1 MKGFFMR
8 ALREKMKEAA
18 KRDNRGLSL
27 VEILCAVAIF
37 SLIVAGVSTI
47 IVLSSK
53 TFRRGV
59 TETNLQQEAQLVAN
73 RIGTIVQDACEASF
87 DSGTLTLKT
96 SDADGNVKTY
106 EIIHQDGEL
115 RYKEEGTPFY
125 AKLAGKIEEFTVAT
139 DDFDKSN
146 TVYLDMKL
154 ADDNKVYKVQYAIAA
169 RNEMTADFPA
179 MGPGDYLGL
188 LCDSEVVMV
197 PGETYTI
204 PVDIVSSTSSVVNI
218 LAIPDGSG
226 YFERLVATP
235 GSTAGSVDIKLKDNI
250 PTSVHDIKFT
260 VETEERKPGTSE
272 PRSFA
277 QVIVH
282 VRQVKRVEVTHDI
295 DNSGVEESKRGS
307 SYEAQGCVHKFTA
320 NVQATYAEKRVG
332 APYENGYED
341 PKAVNWTVTATG
353 LPAGK
358 TYRDYFEDPVYGTND
373 SGAPTV
379 ECKIKNDL
387 PSGVRLTALAESAHA
402 QRKNK
407 GQVNYYHGGPADG
420 YNAPNVTED
429 ELKKPS
435 EQWGYNS
442 FAARPAK
449 INPPDEIS
457 LDPTETGSVKLLMK
471 GGKLTDIE
479 CIPRGNTDS
488 STQAYFNPSDNCVY
502 VKIGKDERGSG
513 TTPSDPKKK
522 FTFAVDVCDKNTGD
536 TKATIT
542 VHVKR
547 VDKIILDKVDNKDGS
562 YTFTTRFNV
571 DRGASLEE
579 VKNLEEVENNSLYL
593 INNKYNPRNPDGS
606 LQNRTPFTLGVVY
619 TFQVQDDGKKI
630 DLGYIISRATCAT
643 EPNADKNIWNATFD
657 PKNDYIT
664 WEDYPYPASHSAA
677 VTGEDTDDSHL
688 TELPTLKIK
697 KGSKSFEKIT
707 ITAIAFHALGAEK
720 GKDYLSAAEGI
731 FLGRASYGVIKDEQ
745 VIIGDS
751 TKIKVPEMVIVE
763 PGQGT
768 NDPAQSDY
776 EMAIPIEVGDA
787 SVHKMTATISGNSSS
802 DTGLS
807 AYEKEDANGN
817 KNPYFGQGGGSD
829 GNSIWYLG
837 LVIGKDEKGRDGSGL
852 FDLTVTAYD
861 AEGTE
866 ITTFESKIA
875 VRRVNEIRLEVKD
888 ENKKET
894 DIAKL
899 NKQGGI
905 VWLEAY
911 PTGFDGTSY
920 FDIQK
925 DKDNNICR
933 WEKANHGEYKSPLPI
948 KWTMKIGSTEKPF
961 EEWTEYFESWIPRE
975 QDQEKYIDKISF
987 KLKKPLPNG
996 TIIRATSLH
1005 ALGKVDSTKYNKAGK
1020 EYDKVVAEIKIGN
1033 SYARAPFSRGEEY
1046 FFTGESVT
1054 DIIEYS
1060 NKINQEKNV
1069 QTEARFYFRFYDYKT
1084 GVWSPYYATQE
1095 KGNPQKFCSVESQ
1108 VFLPDREYDI
1118 DIIKVVSDPDNKVL
1132 YWPKDLAGTA
1142 GTGFE
1147 SYTEATYAELDQ
1159 YMAGQTYPKCY
1170 HMGVAT
1176 PVFNGSYNLGSQTA
1190 PIKVT
1195 NGNTYEAKI
1204 TDVIDMNMDKTGV
1217 QMKNYL
1223 IPMTVQKYENGKWN
1237 SIDVSVIKQQNNIY
1251 SWDIPQYDNA
1261 NFRISVRNSN
1271 SSGLYRIGVGVKAEV
1286 FKQASGALK
1295 DVKYSSITSPS
1306 EFALYNASLDTGF
1319 IYLQIN

>member
-1 MKGFFMR
+1 MR

-18 KRDNRGLSL
+18 KKDNRGLSL
-27 VEILCAVAIF
+27 VEILCAIAIF
-37 SLIVAGVSTI
+37 SMIAAAIGTV
-47 IVLSSK
+47 IVLSSR

-59 TETNLQQEAQLVAN
+59 TETSLQQEAQLVAN

-87 DSGTLTLKT
+87 DEGAKTLTLKT
-96 SDADGNVKTY
+96 NDNKEYKISLSGEELVYSDATMSG
-106 EIIHQDGEL
+106 
-115 RYKEEGTPFY
+115 
-125 AKLAGKIEEFTVAT
+125 AKLAEKIQSFSVKT
-139 DDFDKSN
+139 DDFEKSN
-146 TVYLDMKL
+146 TVYLDMRV
-154 ADDNKVYKVQYAIAA
+154 ADGSKVYNVQYAISA
-169 RNEMTADFPA
+169 RNQMTADIPNTPLTEHVSIFS
-179 MGPGDYLGL
+179 
-188 LCDSEVVMV
+188 DSEVVMV

-204 PVDIVSSTSSVVNI
+204 PYSVAGKVTIGMDAAVTSGTASI
-218 LAIPDGSG
+218 GAIGMDG
-226 YFERLVATP
+226 
-235 GSTAGSVDIKLKDNI
+235 
-250 PTSVHDIKFT
+250 
-260 VETEERKPGTSE
+260 
-272 PRSFA
+272 
-277 QVIVH
+277 
-282 VRQVKRVEVTHDI
+282 VEVTIPADTTDTVVQLQVFTKDTLDGTTTPKATANINIRIRRVKSISVVH
-295 DNSGVEESKRGS
+295 NSDRSAVDPSKSGN
-307 SYEAQGCVHKFTA
+307 SYEAQGCVYTFYARVSADNPEKQAGTTYDSGWKNPNYVYWSDKA
-320 NVQATYAEKRVG
+320 TLNGTPVNVT
-332 APYENGYED
+332 
-341 PKAVNWTVTATG
+341 
-353 LPAGK
+353 
-358 TYRDYFEDPVYGTND
+358 DYFNVVYSEDLNI
-373 SGAPTV
+373 PTA
-379 ECKIKNDL
+379 KYTIKQDL
-387 PSGVRLTALAESAHA
+387 PSGLRLDVTAKSKHA
-402 QRKNK
+402 AGENK
-407 GQVNYYHGGPADG
+407 ASSSYAVVEGSDYI
-420 YNAPNVTED
+420 E
-429 ELKKPS
+429 
-435 EQWGYNS
+435 
-442 FAARPAK
+442 ARPAK

-513 TTPSDPKKK
+513 TTPSNPKEK
-522 FTFAVDVCDKNTGD
+522 FTFTVDVCDKNTGD
-536 TKATIT
+536 KKATIT

-547 VDKIILDKVDNKDGS
+547 VDKINLDKVDNKDGS

-579 VKNLEEVENNSLYL
+579 VENNSLYL
-593 INNKYNPRNPDGS
+593 INNKYNPFRV
-606 LQNRTPFTLGVVY
+606 NRTPFTLGVVY

-643 EPNADKNIWNATFD
+643 EPNEATNMWFGEFK
-657 PKNDYIT
+657 PFNNDNGYIKF
-664 WEDYPYPASHSAA
+664 EGYPSSHSAA

-688 TELPTLKIK
+688 TALPTLKIRKAGK
-697 KGSKSFEKIT
+697 KFEKIT
-707 ITAIAFHALGAEK
+707 VTAIAFHALGAEK
-720 GKDYLSAAEGI
+720 GKDYMSDAPGI
-731 FLGRASYGVIKDEQ
+731 FANRASYGVIQDEQ

-751 TKIKVPEMVIVE
+751 KIKVPEMVIVE

-776 EMAIPIEVGDA
+776 EMAIPIEVVDA

-837 LVIGKDEKGRDGSGL
+837 LVIGKDEKGRNESGL

-861 AEGTE
+861 AEGTK
-866 ITTFESKIA
+866 ITTIESKIA

-1176 PVFNGSYNLGSQTA
+1176 PVFNGSYNLGSQIA

-1306 EFALYNASLDTGF
+1306 EVALYNASLDTGF